1 MVRRQKLISM
11 TDNHFEVAGNMPNF
25 SKWVREQIEKYIQSQ
40 VGEYGSYC
48 KPCDVTASSK
58 SEVRMMEYKC
68 KKCGSLGEYLG
79 QLI

>member
-1 MVRRQKLISM
+1 M
-11 TDNHFEVAGNMPNF
+11 E
-25 SKWVREQIEKYIQSQ
+25 EYIQSQ

-48 KPCDVTASSK
+48 EPCVVTASSK

-79 QLI
+79 KLI